1 MSNVTIRIAHEGTN
15 VPVEKIDL
23 GQVTNI
29 QLIQELVNSG
39 QIQAPAAGHE
49 YRLAGK
55 DNEVLNETVILKEA
69 GFKDGDTITLL
80 DKTIGSSCYDYISN
94 VTGDGTDTDDGSGD
108 FDNGYL

>member
-23 GQVTNI
+23 SQVTNI

-80 DKTIGSSCYDYISN
+80 DKTLGASYYDSENDPADNDEGTGQSS
-94 VTGDGTDTDDGSGD
+94 GEE
-108 FDNGYL
+108 